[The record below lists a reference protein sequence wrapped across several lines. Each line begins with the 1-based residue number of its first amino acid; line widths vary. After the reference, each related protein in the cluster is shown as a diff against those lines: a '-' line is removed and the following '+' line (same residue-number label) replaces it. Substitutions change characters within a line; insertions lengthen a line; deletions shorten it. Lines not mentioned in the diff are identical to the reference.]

1 MKQKIAKIN
10 KAQILITLLIF
21 MSVGIMITSAAV
33 VLIITNSL
41 GMTKM
46 QEGNLAYSIT
56 ESGVENALLR
66 LLRNP
71 NYNGETI
78 TIGEGTATISVE
90 SSGGNQKT
98 ITSSGRLGNFLRKIQ
113 VIIDYTNN
121 TLTILSWKEIS

>member
-1 MKQKIAKIN
+1 MKQKINKIN

-41 GMTKM
+41 GTTKM

-56 ESGVENALLR
+56 ESGVENALIR

-71 NYNGETI
+71 NYNGETM
-78 TIGEGTATISVE
+78 TVGEGTTTISVE
-90 SSGGNQKT
+90 PSGGNQKI
-98 ITSSGRLGNFLRKIQ
+98 ITSSGRLRNFLRKIQ

>member
-1 MKQKIAKIN
+1 MKQKIAKMN

-46 QEGNLAYSIT
+46 QEGNLAYST
-56 ESGVENALLR
+56 AESGVENALLR

-71 NYNGETI
+71 NYNGETM
-78 TIGEGTATISVE
+78 TVGEGTATISVE
-90 SSGGNQKT
+90 PSGVNQKT
-98 ITSSGRLGNFLRKIQ
+98 ITSSGRLRNFLRKIQ